1 MGFFSKIFNK
11 SNTNSQEGNVGGM
24 EDFMTLIRV
33 YYQSAMAA
41 NLGITNLKFVPDMA
55 TFKRTLQIQTVNNKL
70 GIAEKKAC
78 QKMMSQMYG
87 INDDFF
93 KEIDN
98 SIKKNCKNMNDI
110 QKYFYI
116 FQGFNQDLMMLMG
129 NLMQWKFRLPSI
141 FKKQLYTMT
150 MKTVSEIMTSNSWK
164 DAGVAKSVNNVRR
177 CQSYLGFSQNWI
189 TEYVYNIVMLAKK
202 EPQQTDDDL
211 SLK

>member
-1 MGFFSKIFNK
+1 MGFFSKLFGK
-11 SNTNSQEGNVGGM
+11 KEEPVTRVGGM
-24 EDFMTLIRV
+24 EDFMSLISV
-33 YYQSAMAA
+33 YYQCIIASQV
-41 NLGITNLKFVPDMA
+41 GVTNLAILPDLRKF
-55 TFKRTLQIQTVNNKL
+55 KQTLKIPTVNNKL
-70 GIAEKKAC
+70 GLGEKNKC
-78 QKMMSQMYG
+78 KKMLQDIYG
-87 INDDFF
+87 LKDDFF
-93 KEIDN
+93 KEID
-98 SIKKNCKNMNDI
+98 SSVKKNCRNVNDI
-110 QKYFYI
+110 KQYFGV
-116 FQGFNQDLMMLMG
+116 FQAFSQELMMLMG

-150 MKTVSEIMTSNSWK
+150 MKNVNEIMTSNSWK